1 MANITLYTTK
11 YGAELLGKKGWLDT
25 IQYFSLGDSGR
36 NYAVTGDQTIIPS
49 IAGLDALTPKTA
61 AYCSKAGYQGM
72 MTNPTTQE
80 IQDLIQNGIV
90 FFNKEDCADEFK
102 DPNLTVNFHV
112 MRWINYLN
120 HALTN
125 GYSFDMTEKVTM
137 DIFDYISLTVRE
149 KNFTTGT
156 FDDISN
162 TTDFKISYVFSS
174 KEDINRYRSI
184 NPLFMRVD
192 KGGEKYLYEGFGS
205 TRFWSPLRLGATS
218 ALVGG
223 KQIDGTNLR
232 ISLQP
237 DYWGYNTNFGFV
249 TNFEEVESKTDYY
262 DWIYPAMS
270 IGGTIYDLRS
280 NKLLYNTKSKDQ
292 IGYFMNFFNTN
303 GQSAL
308 KGLTDRLYLY
318 FKSNGQLVDGKY
330 QVPLN
335 FDMTLANR
343 TINNLNKIYGNKLVI
358 NFILDPTDSLVPS
371 SEGEII
377 ELV

>member
-36 NYAVTGDQTIIPS
+36 NYAVTADQTIIPS

-61 AYCSKAGYQGM
+61 SYCSKAGYQGM

-120 HALTN
+120 QALTN
-125 GYSFDMTEKVTM
+125 GYSFDMIEKVTM

-156 FDDISN
+156 FDDINN

-174 KEDINRYRSI
+174 KEDIN
-184 NPLFMRVD
+184 
-192 KGGEKYLYEGFGS
+192 
-205 TRFWSPLRLGATS
+205 
-218 ALVGG
+218 LV
-223 KQIDGTNLR
+223 
-232 ISLQP
+232 S
-237 DYWGYNTNFGFV
+237 
-249 TNFEEVESKTDYY
+249 
-262 DWIYPAMS
+262 
-270 IGGTIYDLRS
+270 
-280 NKLLYNTKSKDQ
+280 
-292 IGYFMNFFNTN
+292 
-303 GQSAL
+303 
-308 KGLTDRLYLY
+308 
-318 FKSNGQLVDGKY
+318 
-330 QVPLN
+330 
-335 FDMTLANR
+335 
-343 TINNLNKIYGNKLVI
+343 
-358 NFILDPTDSLVPS
+358 
-371 SEGEII
+371 
-377 ELV
+377 